1 MIDFQKYEELAA
13 RLNTAVNALWTKV
26 TFIQVAEVINNE
38 IDLRE
43 LDKKCTLISDNAV
56 EAKRSLSNLFDS
68 MDEDEYF
75 ERYEDDHTRVENLFY
90 AIDDKAGV
98 IESILYQLINISDKS
113 EEDSFTDKFGDAQ
126 NIDITESS
134 KFIRFRRFTR

>member
-13 RLNTAVNALWTKV
+13 RLNSAVSALWTKV

-38 IDLRE
+38 VDLRE
-43 LDKKCTLISDNAV
+43 LDKKCTLISDHASD
-56 EAKRSLSNLFDS
+56 AKRSLSNLFDS

-75 ERYEDDHTRVENLFY
+75 EKYEDDHTRIENLFY
-90 AIDDKAGV
+90 AIDDKASA
-98 IESILYQLINISDKS
+98 IESIVYQLIIISDKS
-113 EEDSFTDKFGDAQ
+113 EEDNFTDKFGDAQ

>member
-1 MIDFQKYEELAA
+1 MVDFQKYEELADK
-13 RLNTAVNALWTKV
+13 LNSAANALWTKV

-43 LDKKCTLISDNAV
+43 LDKKCTMLSDHASD
-56 EAKRSLSNLFDS
+56 AKRSLSNLFDS

-90 AIDDKAGV
+90 VIDDKASA

>member
-13 RLNTAVNALWTKV
+13 RLNSVANALWTKV

-38 IDLRE
+38 VDLRE
-43 LDKKCTLISDNAV
+43 LDKKCTAISDSASDT
-56 EAKRSLSNLFDS
+56 KRSLSNLFDS
-68 MDEDEYF
+68 MEEDEYF
-75 ERYEDDHTRVENLFY
+75 EKYEDEHTRIEDLFY
-90 AIDDKAGV
+90 AIDDKTSA

-113 EEDSFTDKFGDAQ
+113 EEDNFIDKFGDAQ
-126 NIDITESS
+126 NIDIMESS